1 MTYFES
7 YMVLSCLHRELS
19 IILAGLL
26 HACSTFYLPS
36 QEFITQ
42 VTALANKGTCV
53 CEHEEPDEDPKKDPK
68 DPPKTPAVKLSASA
82 TARTIQELHSAA
94 HKLKL
99 EGFTVGAYV
108 DLRKRTPDVTIQA
121 WAIVE
126 MTETEVTLKPYELLK
141 EHPVKKLP
149 LDELKLY
156 KLTTPTIPTPVTGW
170 SSPYDNI
177 SWSWEGIK
185 AEVLLGWGV
194 VIGPA
199 SKQ

>member
-1 MTYFES
+1 
-7 YMVLSCLHRELS
+7 MVLSCLHRELS

-26 HACSTFYLPS
+26 HACLTFYLPS

-42 VTALANKGTCV
+42 VTSLANKGTCV
-53 CEHEEPDEDPKKDPK
+53 SEHEEPEEEPKKDNKK
-68 DPPKTPAVKLSASA
+68 DPKTPAVKLSASA
-82 TARTIQELHSAA
+82 TARSIQELHSAA

-99 EGFTVGAYV
+99 EGFTAGAYV
-108 DLRKRTPDVTIQA
+108 DLRKRTPDVTITS
-121 WAIVE
+121 WAIMEV
-126 MTETEVTLKPYELLK
+126 TETEVLLKPYELLK

-156 KLTTPTIPTPVTGW
+156 KLTTPTIPTPLTGW

-177 SWSWEGIK
+177 SWSWEGVK

-194 VIGPA
+194 IIEPA

>member
-1 MTYFES
+1 MPDCFTHVQRFIY
-7 YMVLSCLHRELS
+7 H
-19 IILAGLL
+19 
-26 HACSTFYLPS
+26 

-42 VTALANKGTCV
+42 LTSLANKSTCV
-53 CEHEEPDEDPKKDPK
+53 CEHEEPESEDTKKEKETIKPG
-68 DPPKTPAVKLSASA
+68 KLSVTG

-121 WAIVE
+121 WAIAE

-156 KLTTPTIPTPVTGW
+156 KLTTPTIPTPLTGW

-194 VIGPA
+194 TIGPA

>member
-1 MTYFES
+1 
-7 YMVLSCLHRELS
+7 MVLSCLHRELS

-26 HACSTFYLPS
+26 HACLTFYLPS

-42 VTALANKGTCV
+42 VTAFANKGTCV

-82 TARTIQELHSAA
+82 TARTIQELHSAV
-94 HKLKL
+94 HKLQIEK
-99 EGFTVGAYV
+99 GFTVGAYV

-156 KLTTPTIPTPVTGW
+156 KLTTPTIPTPLTGW

-194 VIGPA
+194 TIGPA

>member
-1 MTYFES
+1 
-7 YMVLSCLHRELS
+7 MVLSCLHRELS

-156 KLTTPTIPTPVTGW
+156 RLTTPTIPTPLTGW

-194 VIGPA
+194 TIGPA